1 MLTTKESFRTVRGL
15 SQSQLNDI
23 KDFLQEKID
32 SWVCTTRGARFSVR
46 SFLGGENADWGETPM
61 QVLYDRLLPK
71 GHDYAYKQAAKDAGH
86 ILKMVVIEDERKF
99 VGIKG
104 RCNSYQLME

>member
-1 MLTTKESFRTVRGL
+1 MLTTKETFRMVRGL
-15 SQSQLNDI
+15 RTNQLNDI
-23 KDFLQEKID
+23 RNFLQQKID
-32 SWVCTTRGARFSVR
+32 NWLCAARGTPFSIR
-46 SFLGGENADWGETPM
+46 SFLGGENADWRGTPM